1 MNVIGIDVSKDKLDV
16 LWLRDVVSGKVKTK
30 IHRNTAAGHK
40 MLIKW
45 IVKSTG
51 QAIEHSHCLMEATG
65 IYHEALAYALHTAGA
80 EVSLVN
86 PAKVRDYA
94 RSLGVR
100 TKTDKKDSW
109 VIAHYG
115 ATQQV
120 RRWQPEP
127 EAVRTLKALI
137 NRLMM
142 IEKDRQREAN
152 RLEHIPQTG
161 ASETVAQSIHTVMAQ
176 LDAEKQ
182 RLEKSI
188 NEHIDQNPSLKND
201 RELLIS
207 IPGVGPVVSRLM
219 LAVLHSRDFAKATQC
234 AAYLGLNP
242 IHNES
247 GTSVRGAAH
256 ISKAGNARAR
266 AKLYMAAIV
275 CIQYNPD
282 ISDHY
287 QRLLKNGKSKKSALC
302 AAMRKLVHICFGVL
316 KHQQPYQSRTGKN
329 PACV

>member
-1 MNVIGIDVSKDKLDV
+1 MNVIGIDISKAKLDL
-16 LWLRDVVSGKVKTK
+16 LWLRDVTSGKVKTK
-30 IHRNTAAGHK
+30 IHPNTPAGHK
-40 MLIKW
+40 LLVNW

-65 IYHEALAYALHTAGA
+65 IYHEALAYALHAAGA

-100 TKTDKKDSW
+100 NKTDKKDSW

-127 EAVRTLKALI
+127 EPTRTLKALI
-137 NRLMM
+137 NRLMT

-152 RLEHIPQTG
+152 RLEQIAQTG

-176 LDAEKQ
+176 LDTEKK

-188 NEHIDQNPSLKND
+188 NDHIKQNPQLKND
-201 RELLIS
+201 RELLLS
-207 IPGVGPVVSRLM
+207 IIGVGPVVSRLM
-219 LAVLHSRDFAKATQC
+219 LSVLHSRDFDKGPQC

-247 GTSVRGAAH
+247 GSSVRGRAH
-256 ISKAGNARAR
+256 ISKAGNARVR
-266 AKLYMAAIV
+266 AKLYMAAVV
-275 CIQYNPD
+275 CIKHNPD
-282 ISDHY
+282 IRDHY

-316 KHQQPYQSRTGKN
+316 KHQQPYQPRTGEN
-329 PACV
+329 PVCV

>member
-1 MNVIGIDVSKDKLDV
+1 MKVIGIDVSKDKLDV
-16 LWLRDVVSGKVKTK
+16 LWLRDVASSRVKTK
-30 IHRNTAAGHK
+30 VLPNTVSGHK
-40 MLIKW
+40 TLINW
-45 IVKSTG
+45 IVKATG

-65 IYHEALAYALHTAGA
+65 VYHEALAYALYTAGA

-86 PAKVRDYA
+86 PAQVREYA

-100 TKTDKKDSW
+100 NKTDKKDSW

-127 EAVRTLKALI
+127 EAIRTLKALI

-152 RLEHIPQTG
+152 RLEHIAQTG
-161 ASETVAQSIHTVMAQ
+161 ASKTVVESIHTVMAQ

-188 NEHIDQNPSLKND
+188 NDHIDQNPQLKND
-201 RELLIS
+201 RELLTS
-207 IPGVGPVVSRLM
+207 IIGVGPVVSRLM
-219 LAVLHSRDFAKATQC
+219 LSVLHSRDFDKGPQC

-242 IHNES
+242 VHNQS
-247 GTSVRGAAH
+247 GTSVRGRAH
-256 ISKAGNARAR
+256 ISKAGDARVR

-275 CIQYNPD
+275 CIQHNPD
-282 ISDHY
+282 IREHY

-316 KHQQPYQSRTGKN
+316 KHQQPYQPRTG
-329 PACV
+329 

>member
-1 MNVIGIDVSKDKLDV
+1 MNVIGIDVSKGKLDT
-16 LWLRDVVSGKVKTK
+16 LWLRDVASVKVKTK
-30 IHRNTAAGHK
+30 IQPNTAAGHK
-40 MLIKW
+40 KLIDW

-51 QAIEHSHCLMEATG
+51 QAIEQSHCLMEATG

-86 PAKVRDYA
+86 PAQVREYA
-94 RSLGVR
+94 RSLGIR
-100 TKTDKKDSW
+100 NKTDKKDSW

-115 ATQQV
+115 ATQRV

-137 NRLMM
+137 NRLMAL
-142 IEKDRQREAN
+142 EKDRQREVN

-161 ASETVAQSIHTVMAQ
+161 ASETVAQSIHTVVAQ

-188 NEHIDQNPSLKND
+188 NDHIDQNPQLKND
-201 RELLIS
+201 RELLLS
-207 IPGVGPVVSRLM
+207 IIGVGPVVSRLM
-219 LAVLHSRDFAKATQC
+219 LSILHSRDFDKGPQC

-247 GTSVRGAAH
+247 GSSVRGRAH
-256 ISKAGNARAR
+256 ISKAGDARVR

-275 CIQYNPD
+275 CIQHNPD
-282 ISDHY
+282 IRDQY

-316 KHQQPYQSRTGKN
+316 KHQQPYRSRTGVN
-329 PACV
+329 PVCV